1 MEAMTYEIMNIIDE
15 QRDMR
20 AVQKANAAN
29 IGEKDEFGFAYEPGD
44 CISMNILGFRETA
57 MRLFNEAVET
67 FRLLREYN
75 RHSPIF
81 YQMSAEL
88 ENIIGQLGS
97 VCITKAVIEQQD
109 GKEDPF
115 LKGLTIDW
123 LRQRVAFNFRK
134 CYSSYMESM
143 AYLNFNQKALHLSLR
158 WAALDKRLIATAEK
172 IEKIKDG
179 KLKIELTTKDEKLK
193 TQAEALD
200 NQKPEQVQDPNG
212 KSNDAAPS
220 AFAPKAHAMPI
231 DISAVKENAEKNSDN
246 AAEIQLK
253 ETKASS
259 AAVEASSNEIPTTA
273 NPIDANQN
281 PNAEERE
288 NTDSQHDE
296 KFGEDSEN
304 NSEISVGKQDKIS
317 SERSDEAPEV
327 QNNISDTDPD
337 EEDTEE
343 AEITETKELSEDLPE
358 EPSIEDEETPP
369 CVSEEFVRRMSELIN
384 SPEYLKWP
392 FPEILHSE

>member
-1 MEAMTYEIMNIIDE
+1 MEAITYEIMNIIDE

-29 IGEKDEFGFAYEPGD
+29 IGEKDEFGFVYEPGD

-200 NQKPEQVQDPNG
+200 NQKTEQMQDPNV
-212 KSNDAAPS
+212 KSNDAAPY

-246 AAEIQLK
+246 AAEVQLK
-253 ETKASS
+253 ETKASA
-259 AAVEASSNEIPTTA
+259 AAVEASSDEIPIAA
-273 NPIDANQN
+273 NPIEANQN
-281 PNAEERE
+281 PNAEERV
-288 NTDSQHDE
+288 NTDSQYDE

-327 QNNISDTDPD
+327 QNNLSDTDPD

-343 AEITETKELSEDLPE
+343 TEITETKELSEDLPE
-358 EPSIEDEETPP
+358 EPSIEDEDTPP
-369 CVSEEFVRRMSELIN
+369 CVLEEFVRRMSELIN

>member
-1 MEAMTYEIMNIIDE
+1 MEAITYEIMNIIDE

-29 IGEKDEFGFAYEPGD
+29 IGEKDEFGFVYEPGD

-57 MRLFNEAVET
+57 MRLYNEAVET

-134 CYSSYMESM
+134 CCSSYMESM

-193 TQAEALD
+193 AQAEALE
-200 NQKPEQVQDPNG
+200 NQKTEQVQDPND
-212 KSNDAAPS
+212 KSNGTVPY
-220 AFAPKAHAMPI
+220 AFAAKAHAMPI
-231 DISAVKENAEKNSDN
+231 DISAVKENAEKSDI
-246 AAEIQLK
+246 E
-253 ETKASS
+253 SG
-259 AAVEASSNEIPTTA
+259 
-273 NPIDANQN
+273 
-281 PNAEERE
+281 
-288 NTDSQHDE
+288 E
-296 KFGEDSEN
+296 KFGENSEN
-304 NSEISVGKQDKIS
+304 SSEKPADVSAEGSVETPEAQNNRSVTETTTEDDNDTEIAETRKGQNISSVAEAAPIEDKKAEIAESKEISEELPGEQPPID
-317 SERSDEAPEV
+317 
-327 QNNISDTDPD
+327 D
-337 EEDTEE
+337 EEN
-343 AEITETKELSEDLPE
+343 LPY
-358 EPSIEDEETPP
+358 
-369 CVSEEFVRRMSELIN
+369 VSEEFVRRMSELIN

-392 FPEILHSE
+392 FPEVIHSE